1 MEPVLP
7 GRAGDAENLS
17 HVFLRV
23 SLPFLAAY
31 FASYTYRS
39 INALLGPRLAQE
51 FGLTPAEL
59 GFLTASFF
67 CASILAQ
74 FPLGFALDRYGPR
87 KVNAALFVF
96 GGIGALVFSFA
107 QSYATLVWGRVLIG
121 FGMSAALIAAMN
133 SFILWYPRERIGI
146 LISVVYM
153 VGGLGLLAASFPL
166 AWALQVFTWR
176 EIFLGLA
183 AYTFAVFAVLAFLVP
198 ERTAEKRPET
208 LRSLFDGMAEVLK
221 DPGFRRAAIVL
232 WANQFTVVS
241 LLSLWMATWLRDLAG
256 YTEAEVAWMLAAMA
270 PAMIA
275 GYLVSGRLSDAAA
288 KRGDSGFRVLALM
301 VAGTLAA
308 LIPLALGWASAA
320 VVLWPLFV
328 FCGMGATLA
337 HAIANRRFAPEYAGR
352 INAMLNFCG
361 LLGMFLGQWAVGAVL
376 GLWPQTAGGYDPR
389 GYSAA
394 LGGQAVVLAAA
405 LAWLWSGRAL
415 FSTPRSA

>member
-1 MEPVLP
+1 LEPLLP
-7 GRAGDAENLS
+7 GRAGNPQKLTS
-17 HVFLRV
+17 IFLRV

-51 FGLTPAEL
+51 FSLTPAEL

-87 KVNAALFVF
+87 RVNAALFVF
-96 GGIGALVFSFA
+96 GGIGALLFAAA
-107 QSYATLVWGRVLIG
+107 QSYGALVWGRVLIG

-146 LISVVYM
+146 LISVVYT
-153 VGGLGLLAASFPL
+153 VGALGLLAASFPL

-176 EIFLGLA
+176 EIFVALA
-183 AYTFAVFAVLAFLVP
+183 AYTFACCGVLAFVVP
-198 ERTAEKRPET
+198 ERTAAKRQDT
-208 LRSLFDGMAEVLK
+208 LRSLFEGMAVVLR
-221 DPGFRRAAIVL
+221 DPGFRRAALVL
-232 WANQFTVVS
+232 GANQFTVVS
-241 LLSLWMATWLRDLAG
+241 LLSLWMATWLRDIAG
-256 YTEAEVAWMLAAMA
+256 YSEGEVAWMLAAMA

-288 KRGDSGFRVLALM
+288 KRGESGFTVLAVM

-308 LIPLALGWASAA
+308 LLPLALGWAAA
-320 VVLWPLFV
+320 SIVAWPLFI
-328 FCGMGATLA
+328 FFGMGATLT
-337 HAIANRRFAPEYAGR
+337 HAIANRRFPAEYAGR

-361 LLGMFLGQWAVGAVL
+361 LLGMFAGQWAVGAVL
-376 GLWPQTAGGYDPR
+376 GLWPQTASGYDPR
-389 GYSAA
+389 GYTVA
-394 LGGQAVVLAAA
+394 LGGQAVVLGAA

-415 FSTPRSA
+415 FSTPRT

>member
-1 MEPVLP
+1 V
-7 GRAGDAENLS
+7 S
-17 HVFLRV
+17 SIFLRV

-51 FGLTPAEL
+51 FALTPAEL

-87 KVNAALFVF
+87 RVNAALFVF
-96 GGIGALVFSFA
+96 GGVGALLFAAA
-107 QSYATLVWGRVLIG
+107 QSYAALVWGRVLIG

-133 SFILWYPRERIGI
+133 SFILWYPRERIGL
-146 LISVVYM
+146 LISVVYT

-166 AWALQVFTWR
+166 AWALQVLTWR
-176 EIFLGLA
+176 EIFVGLA
-183 AYTFAVFAVLAFLVP
+183 AYTFAVCAVLAFVVP
-198 ERTAEKRPET
+198 ERTADRRPDS
-208 LRSLFDGMAEVLK
+208 LRSLYDGMGVVLR
-221 DPGFRRAAIVL
+221 DPGFRRAALVL
-232 WANQFTVVS
+232 CANQFTVVS

-256 YTEAEVAWMLAAMA
+256 YSEGEVAWMLAAMA

-288 KRGDSGFRVLALM
+288 KRGESGFNVLAAM
-301 VAGTLAA
+301 IAGTLAA
-308 LIPLALGWASAA
+308 LVPLALGWASLA

-337 HAIANRRFAPEYAGR
+337 HVIANRRFPPEYAGR

-361 LLGMFLGQWAVGAVL
+361 LLGMFTGQWAVGAVL

-389 GYSAA
+389 GYSFA
-394 LGGQAVVLAAA
+394 LGGQAIVLGAA

-415 FSTPRSA
+415 FSTPRTAS